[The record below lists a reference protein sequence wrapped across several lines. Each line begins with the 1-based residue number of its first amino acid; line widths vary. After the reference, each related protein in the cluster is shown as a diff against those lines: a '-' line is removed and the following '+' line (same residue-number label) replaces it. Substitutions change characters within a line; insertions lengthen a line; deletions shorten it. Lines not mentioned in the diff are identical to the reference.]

1 MTRKLQHWFALSE
14 KGAKDLVKAV
24 IWCFVCNLSLM
35 FPVGVVLLTA
45 QHLLNSLETGESPMA
60 SFWVYTGAGLAVLV
74 LLFVLHWFQYASLYL
89 ATYQESA
96 SRRVSLAETLRRL
109 PLSFFGS
116 RDLSDLTATMISDC
130 SSLDQLF
137 SHYVPQLFASIFST
151 LVIGACMFACDWRM
165 ALAVLWVVPV
175 AVLLTAGS
183 KKIQDAFGTKIILN
197 KRAVADCIQEGL
209 ETIRDIKACGRQEA
223 YLEELEGKLA
233 AMEQGSIRSELAT
246 GVFVCSAQ
254 AFLRIGLAT
263 TVLTGSALLLGGELS
278 FLYFLG
284 FLFAAARLYDPLGL
298 VLQNIA
304 ATFNAK
310 LQIDRMRSILEQ
322 PVQEGTEDFTP
333 ANYDIT
339 FDHVRFAYQENTGVL
354 EDVSFTAKQGEVT
367 ALIGPSG
374 GGKST
379 ACKLAARFWD
389 VDGGTIS
396 LGGVDV
402 STVDPETLLESY
414 SMVFQDVVLFRDTI
428 LENIRLG
435 RRGATD
441 EEVLAAA
448 KAAQC
453 DDFVGKLPQGYQT
466 MVGENGSTLSGGE
479 RQRISIARAL
489 LKDAPVVLLDEATA
503 SLDVENESA
512 VQTAL
517 SRLLRGKTVLIIA
530 HRMRTVAGA
539 DKVVVLEQ
547 GRVAQQ
553 GAPAELMTQGGL
565 YRRMVELQNQTARW
579 QLSGTRRD
587 G

>member
-1 MTRKLQHWFALSE
+1 M
-14 KGAKDLVKAV
+14 
-24 IWCFVCNLSLM
+24 
-35 FPVGVVLLTA
+35 
-45 QHLLNSLETGESPMA
+45 
-60 SFWVYTGAGLAVLV
+60 
-74 LLFVLHWFQYASLYL
+74 
-89 ATYQESA
+89 
-96 SRRVSLAETLRRL
+96 
-109 PLSFFGS
+109 
-116 RDLSDLTATMISDC
+116 
-130 SSLDQLF
+130 
-137 SHYVPQLFASIFST
+137 
-151 LVIGACMFACDWRM
+151 
-165 ALAVLWVVPV
+165 
-175 AVLLTAGS
+175 
-183 KKIQDAFGTKIILN
+183 
-197 KRAVADCIQEGL
+197 
-209 ETIRDIKACGRQEA
+209 
-223 YLEELEGKLA
+223 
-233 AMEQGSIRSELAT
+233 
-246 GVFVCSAQ
+246 
-254 AFLRIGLAT
+254 
-263 TVLTGSALLLGGELS
+263 
-278 FLYFLG
+278 
-284 FLFAAARLYDPLGL
+284 
-298 VLQNIA
+298 
-304 ATFNAK
+304 
-310 LQIDRMRSILEQ
+310 
-322 PVQEGTEDFTP
+322 
-333 ANYDIT
+333 
-339 FDHVRFAYQENTGVL
+339 
-354 EDVSFTAKQGEVT
+354 
-367 ALIGPSG
+367 
-374 GGKST
+374 
-379 ACKLAARFWD
+379 
-389 VDGGTIS
+389 
-396 LGGVDV
+396 
-402 STVDPETLLESY
+402 STVDPETLLKSY